1 MGWNIFF
8 LEVILL
14 FKKNGT
20 WYQIML
26 KAYVPTCIMAC
37 GTACLVNGLLPL
49 CSNSSIS
56 ATLTIKSVTWIY
68 ENCMRIHDLFFFPP
82 SCKKNESRNS
92 HVHHQCDRLA
102 AGFQSK
108 NCCDGAGFSGRTWCK
123 DVYVVVQHGFTSLV
137 SLVLVVIYPAR
148 WKIHFWTWPGPSVS
162 GGHLLPG
169 IGTTFFVAFLSVN
182 SLRDRM
188 IEHILNIMHSSF
200 LAAILWASAMPG
212 WGCGIRFSQKAWD
225 NWREL
230 NIRRTFLA
238 ALWIPERLSTLL
250 RCREAT
256 IRTSDPTSWFQGGIP
271 WFPHVPSSYLRN

>member
-26 KAYVPTCIMAC
+26 KAYVPTCINSC

-123 DVYVVVQHGFTSLV
+123 DVYVVVQHGFTGTSLV
-137 SLVLVVIYPAR
+137 SLVFVVIYPA

-162 GGHLLPG
+162 G
-169 IGTTFFVAFLSVN
+169 SVN

-200 LAAILWASAMPG
+200 LAAILWASAMPR

-225 NWREL
+225 NWRGL
-230 NIRRTFLA
+230 NIGRTFLA
-238 ALWIPERLSTLL
+238 ALWIPERLSTPL

-256 IRTSDPTSWFQGGIP
+256 IRTSDSTSWFQGGIP
-271 WFPHVPSSYLRN
+271 WFPHVSF

>member
-1 MGWNIFF
+1 MAHDIRSCWRHMCRPASWPVERHVWWMVCF
-8 LEVILL
+8 LFAQTVASLQPRPSSRWLGFMKI
-14 FKKNGT
+14 
-20 WYQIML
+20 
-26 KAYVPTCIMAC
+26 AC
-37 GTACLVNGLLPL
+37 AFMI
-49 CSNSSIS
+49 CSSSPF
-56 ATLTIKSVTWIY
+56 VQ
-68 ENCMRIHDLFFFPP
+68 
-82 SCKKNESRNS
+82 KNESRNND
-92 HVHHQCDRLA
+92 VHHQCDRLA

-137 SLVLVVIYPAR
+137 SLVLVVIYPA

-256 IRTSDPTSWFQGGIP
+256 IRTSDSTSWFQGGIP
-271 WFPHVPSSYLRN
+271 WFPHVSF